1 MNKLF
6 HHAHG
11 VLIVFFLCVFFLFPA
26 KLFSEQQYEGK
37 RILRV
42 DLEGIQQSDSF
53 SVKSVIE
60 TKARSEFSFETLGN
74 DIRAL
79 YNLELFEDIKVD
91 VFEEEEGLVVT
102 FILTELPTVRDII
115 IRGNSKIKDRP
126 IKDRILLKKGAVFI
140 EEDLF
145 YDIEEIITFYEK
157 KGYPNTEVSYEIREV
172 TEKQKKTGD
181 EVRKV
186 DVLFMINES
195 KKLII
200 RGISFS
206 GVTVFEEETL
216 LRTMKTRARGYA
228 LSRGHFKEDEFE
240 LDKRAIL
247 EKYGEN
253 GYIDAE
259 IIKVDKSITKNDE
272 RNSNDM
278 NITIFLKE
286 GDQYTFGGAEIS
298 GNKIYTD
305 DELYEEIRLEKGD
318 IFDETAW
325 NISVQNIRGL
335 LASGGYIYYSL
346 DINEHKD
353 RGNDVM
359 SYDIRVTENNR
370 AHVEN
375 IFITGN
381 EKTKKFVIARELEI
395 REGEIFN
402 SNKIQR
408 STEKLY
414 NLRYFSLV
422 NIDVKQGT
430 ELGLVDLIF
439 DVEEQRTGLFTFGL
453 SYSTSG
459 YGVSIFEELSANNF
473 LGRGLRLYEKVDVG
487 FQRQVVELGLDEPW
501 LFNTPTSAGVT
512 LSFSR
517 IQYGEGDEVYTY
529 NDGLLDSEGN
539 EMPDGV
545 VEVEPGVY
553 DYSNAK
559 YMEYLG
565 QSYEAAFRVGRRFSD
580 YWGVASE
587 ISFSVF
593 NNSPGKDYKTDIPFD
608 ETLREQYEEGY
619 PWYTKNY
626 LSITGYRDSRD
637 LSYFATRGTYVA
649 QTFTFF
655 GGPLGGYSDMVKTNT
670 EFNVNFKT
678 FWKFV
683 LSSRVNFGFIYPFLG
698 NRLRIDDIDYLS
710 IDGLN
715 EGRGWQRSSQFKP
728 PDAIDGRSELNISF
742 EHRLP
747 IEERFAWAITFFDI
761 SGLYTSPQEFTLD
774 PKELYYSFGF
784 GVSLLVPGFPIRF
797 YLARRFKYDESKDK
811 LQFANGQNFLQ
822 NWDFVFAVAGFF

>member
-1 MNKLF
+1 MHKSIHYVHAVLF
-6 HHAHG
+6 F
-11 VLIVFFLCVFFLFPA
+11 FFLCVFFLFPGT
-26 KLFSEQQYEGK
+26 LFSEEQYEGK

-42 DLEGIQQSDSF
+42 ELEGIQQSDSF

-79 YNLELFEDIKVD
+79 YNLDLFENIKVD
-91 VFEEEEGLVVT
+91 VVEKEEGLIVT
-102 FILTELPTVRDII
+102 FIFTELPTVRDII
-115 IRGNSKIKDRP
+115 IRGNKKIKNRP
-126 IKDRILLKKGAVFI
+126 IKDRILLKKDAVFI

-145 YDIEEIITFYEK
+145 YDIEEIKAFYEQ
-157 KGYPNTEVSYEIREV
+157 KGYPNTEVSYEVRKV

-181 EVRKV
+181 EIRKV
-186 DVLFMINES
+186 DVIFTINES
-195 KKLII
+195 KKLVI
-200 RGISFS
+200 RSMSFS
-206 GVTVFEEETL
+206 GVTAFEEKTL
-216 LRTMKTRARGYA
+216 LSRMKTKERGYA
-228 LSRGHFKEDEFE
+228 LSRGHFKEDQFE

-247 EKYGEN
+247 ERYGEN
-253 GYIDAE
+253 GYIEAE
-259 IIKVDKSITKNDE
+259 IVKVDKRITRNDE
-272 RNSNDM
+272 RNRDEM
-278 NITIFLKE
+278 DITIFIKE
-286 GDQYTFGGAEIS
+286 GDQYTFGGVDIS

-305 DELYEEIRLEKGD
+305 DELYEEIRIKKGE
-318 IFDETAW
+318 IFDKTAW
-325 NISVQNIRGL
+325 NISVQEIRTL
-335 LASGGYIYYSL
+335 LASGGYIYYNI
-346 DINEHKD
+346 DINERRDREKD
-353 RGNDVM
+353 TV
-359 SYDIRVTENNR
+359 SYDIHITENNR

-381 EKTKKFVIARELEI
+381 ERTKNFVIARELEI

-402 SNKIQR
+402 AYKIQR

-422 NIDVKQGT
+422 NIDVKPGT

-439 DVEEQRTGLFTFGL
+439 DIEEQRTGLFTFGL

-459 YGVSIFEELSANNF
+459 YGVSIFEELSASNF
-473 LGRGLRLYEKVDVG
+473 LGRGLRLYEKVDFG
-487 FQRQVVELGLDEPW
+487 FERQVVEVGLDEPW
-501 LFNTPTSAGVT
+501 LFHTPTSAGVT

-539 EMPDGV
+539 EIPDGV
-545 VEVEPGVY
+545 VEIEPGVY
-553 DYSNAK
+553 DYSNANT
-559 YMEYLG
+559 MEYLS
-565 QSYEAAFRVGRRFSD
+565 QSYEAAFRIGRRFSD

-593 NNSPGKDYKTDIPFD
+593 NNSPGKDFKTDMPFD

-619 PWYTKNY
+619 LWYTKNY

-655 GGPLGGYSDMVKTNT
+655 GGPLGGYSDMVRTNT

-683 LSSRVNFGFIYPFLG
+683 LSSRLNFGFIYPFLG
-698 NRLRIDDIDYLS
+698 NPLKIDDIDYLR
-710 IDGLN
+710 IDGMN

-728 PDAIDGRSELNISF
+728 LDAIDGRAELNISF

-747 IEERFAWAITFFDI
+747 IEERLAWAITFFDI
-761 SGLYTSPQEFTLD
+761 SGLYTSPEEFTLD
-774 PKELYYSFGF
+774 PKELYYSFGLGLSF
-784 GVSLLVPGFPIRF
+784 LIPGFPIRL
-797 YLARRFKYDESKDK
+797 YLARRFKYDEAMDK
-811 LQFANGQNFLQ
+811 LQFANSQNFFQ